1 MLRSLLVATG
11 VARLVGAAKLK
22 LEQKADAA
30 VDQVKGI
37 AIRIAVA
44 AALAIAAVIFTLL
57 ALVAGLVLLFAWL
70 EPEYGAIASLAIIAG
85 SLVAI
90 ALLLV
95 LAAALVGRGRSAR
108 KEKDQDLAEW
118 ARERET
124 SCRSMPRATAAT
136 RSHPLPA
143 SPHPRLASCSGPTR
157 RVRAPTCLRSCR
169 AVTRAPRSQ
178 CSARCSRLAGS
189 SGVRCRRRKAGISS
203 GADAGRHL

>member
-30 VDQVKGI
+30 VDQMKGI

-44 AALAIAAVIFTLL
+44 AALAIAAVIFTVL

-85 SLVAI
+85 SLVVI

-95 LAAALVGRGRSAR
+95 LAAALIGRGRSAR
-108 KEKDQDLAEW
+108 KEKDQNLAEW
-118 ARERET
+118 ARERDEL
-124 SCRSMPRATAAT
+124 PVYAT
-136 RSHPLPA
+136 RDGRDALVPLAGVAAPTLGELFRPDPTRPRTDLLTLVQSGDTRTTVAVLGALFAVGWLVGRTLPA
-143 SPHPRLASCSGPTR
+143 AESRYFFR
-157 RVRAPTCLRSCR
+157 R
-169 AVTRAPRSQ
+169 
-178 CSARCSRLAGS
+178 
-189 SGVRCRRRKAGISS
+189 
-203 GADAGRHL
+203 

>member
-44 AALAIAAVIFTLL
+44 AALAVAAVIFTVL

-70 EPEYGAIASLAIIAG
+70 EPEYGAINSLAIIAG
-85 SLVAI
+85 SLVVI

-95 LAAALVGRGRSAR
+95 LAAGLVGRGRSAR

-118 ARERET
+118 ARERVEL
-124 SCRSMPRATAAT
+124 PLYAT
-136 RSHPLPA
+136 RDGRDALAPLAGVPAPTLGELFRPDPTRPRTDLLTLVQSGDTRTTVAVLAALFAVGWLVGRTLPA
-143 SPHPRLASCSGPTR
+143 AESRYFFR
-157 RVRAPTCLRSCR
+157 R
-169 AVTRAPRSQ
+169 
-178 CSARCSRLAGS
+178 
-189 SGVRCRRRKAGISS
+189 
-203 GADAGRHL
+203 

>member
-44 AALAIAAVIFTLL
+44 AALAIAAVIFTVL

-85 SLVAI
+85 SLVVI

-95 LAAALVGRGRSAR
+95 LAAALIGRGRSAR

-118 ARERET
+118 AREKEELPVYVTRNGRDALAPLAGVAAPTLGELFRPDPT
-124 SCRSMPRATAAT
+124 RPRTDLLTLVQSGDT
-136 RSHPLPA
+136 RTTVAVLGALFAVGWLVGRTLPA
-143 SPHPRLASCSGPTR
+143 AESRYFFR
-157 RVRAPTCLRSCR
+157 R
-169 AVTRAPRSQ
+169 
-178 CSARCSRLAGS
+178 
-189 SGVRCRRRKAGISS
+189 
-203 GADAGRHL
+203 

>member
-1 MLRSLLVATG
+1 MLRSVLVATG
-11 VARLVGAAKLK
+11 IARLVGDAKLK

-70 EPEYGAIASLAIIAG
+70 EPEYGAISSLAIIAG

-108 KEKDQDLAEW
+108 KEKDRDLAEW
-118 ARERET
+118 AREREELPVYT
-124 SCRSMPRATAAT
+124 TRDGRDALAPLAGVAAPTLGELFRPDPTRPRTDLLTLVQTGDT
-136 RSHPLPA
+136 RTTLAVLGALFAVGWLVGRTLPA
-143 SPHPRLASCSGPTR
+143 AESRYFFR
-157 RVRAPTCLRSCR
+157 R
-169 AVTRAPRSQ
+169 
-178 CSARCSRLAGS
+178 
-189 SGVRCRRRKAGISS
+189 
-203 GADAGRHL
+203 

>member
-44 AALAIAAVIFTLL
+44 AALATAAVIFTVL

-118 ARERET
+118 ARERDEL
-124 SCRSMPRATAAT
+124 PVYAT
-136 RSHPLPA
+136 RDGRDALAPLAGVSAPTLGELFRPDPTRPRTDLLTLVQSGDTRTTIAVLGALFAVGWLVGRTLPA
-143 SPHPRLASCSGPTR
+143 AESRYFFR
-157 RVRAPTCLRSCR
+157 R
-169 AVTRAPRSQ
+169 
-178 CSARCSRLAGS
+178 
-189 SGVRCRRRKAGISS
+189 
-203 GADAGRHL
+203 

>member
-44 AALAIAAVIFTLL
+44 AALAIAAVIFTVL

-70 EPEYGAIASLAIIAG
+70 EPEYGAINSLAIIAG
-85 SLVAI
+85 SLVVI

-95 LAAALVGRGRSAR
+95 LAATLIGRGRSAR
-108 KEKDQDLAEW
+108 KEKEQDLAEW
-118 ARERET
+118 ARERDEL
-124 SCRSMPRATAAT
+124 PVYAT
-136 RSHPLPA
+136 RDGRDALAPLAGVPAPTLGELFRPDPTRPRTDLLTLVQTGDTRTTLAVLGALFAVGWLVGRTLPA
-143 SPHPRLASCSGPTR
+143 AESRYFFR
-157 RVRAPTCLRSCR
+157 R
-169 AVTRAPRSQ
+169 
-178 CSARCSRLAGS
+178 
-189 SGVRCRRRKAGISS
+189 
-203 GADAGRHL
+203 

>member
-44 AALAIAAVIFTLL
+44 AALATAAVIFTVL
-57 ALVAGLVLLFAWL
+57 ALIAGLVLLFAWL

-118 ARERET
+118 ARERDEL
-124 SCRSMPRATAAT
+124 PVYAT
-136 RSHPLPA
+136 RDGRDALAPLAGVSAPTVGELFRPDPTRPRTDLLTLVQSGDTRTTIAVLGALFAVGWLVGRTLPA
-143 SPHPRLASCSGPTR
+143 AESRYFFR
-157 RVRAPTCLRSCR
+157 R
-169 AVTRAPRSQ
+169 
-178 CSARCSRLAGS
+178 
-189 SGVRCRRRKAGISS
+189 
-203 GADAGRHL
+203 

>member
-11 VARLVGAAKLK
+11 LARLVGAAKLK

-37 AIRIAVA
+37 AIRIAIAV
-44 AALAIAAVIFTLL
+44 ALAIAAVIFTLL

-108 KEKDQDLAEW
+108 KEKQQDLAEW
-118 ARERET
+118 ARERDDEL
-124 SCRSMPRATAAT
+124 PVYAT
-136 RSHPLPA
+136 RDGRDALAPLAGVAAPTLSELFRPDPTRPRTDLLTLVQSGDTRTTVAVLGALFAVGWLVGRTLPA
-143 SPHPRLASCSGPTR
+143 AESRYFFR
-157 RVRAPTCLRSCR
+157 R
-169 AVTRAPRSQ
+169 
-178 CSARCSRLAGS
+178 
-189 SGVRCRRRKAGISS
+189 
-203 GADAGRHL
+203 

>member
-44 AALAIAAVIFTLL
+44 AALAIAAVIFTVL
-57 ALVAGLVLLFAWL
+57 ALVAGLVALFAWL

-90 ALLLV
+90 ALLLL
-95 LAAALVGRGRSAR
+95 LAATLVGRGRSAR

-118 ARERET
+118 ARERDEL
-124 SCRSMPRATAAT
+124 PAYAT
-136 RSHPLPA
+136 RNSRDALALAGVAAPTLGDLFRPDPTRPRTDLLTLVQSGDTRTTVAVLGALFAVGWLVGRTLPA
-143 SPHPRLASCSGPTR
+143 AESRYFFR
-157 RVRAPTCLRSCR
+157 R
-169 AVTRAPRSQ
+169 
-178 CSARCSRLAGS
+178 
-189 SGVRCRRRKAGISS
+189 
-203 GADAGRHL
+203 